1 MLKDL
6 LVSEVRIKI
15 LKLMILNPESSFHVR
30 AIVRAVGAEIN
41 AVRREL
47 ENLTTMNLLRK
58 RQSSNRIYYIVDT
71 AHVYYSDLLSLVG
84 KEEGLGG
91 KVLKKARELGE
102 IQFAVLSKSFIRGRA
117 PSPLEIDLFIVGAV
131 KMEVLEKIISEFQSE
146 AGKEI
151 NYSVMTTEEFRHRKR
166 SNDQFVMTFLT
177 KARSMLIGDEEK
189 LTSML

>member
-1 MLKDL
+1 MLKEL

-15 LKLMILNPESSFHVR
+15 LKLMILNPDKSLHVR

-91 KVLKKARELGE
+91 KILKKARELGD
-102 IQFAVLSKSFIRGRA
+102 IQFAVLSKSFMRGRA
-117 PSPLEIDLFIVGAV
+117 LSPLEIDLFLVGTI
-131 KMEVLEKIISEFQSE
+131 KMELLEKLVGEFQVE
-146 AGKEI
+146 AQREI

-177 KARSMLIGDEEK
+177 KGRSMLIGDEEK